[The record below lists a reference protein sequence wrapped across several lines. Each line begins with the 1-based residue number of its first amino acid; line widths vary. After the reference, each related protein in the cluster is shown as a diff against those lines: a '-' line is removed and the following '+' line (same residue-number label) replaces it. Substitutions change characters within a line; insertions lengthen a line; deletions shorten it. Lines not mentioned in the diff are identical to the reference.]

1 MRSVRKFTLLIVF
14 VFIAGLFSG
23 MYGPRLFSTSN
34 QGLQELQNENV
45 ELRATLEKEQQQRAK
60 LHDELKKIAEVDL
73 VDYMRLK
80 KEEEQFIKA
89 KEILGKVF
97 HVIFHSLLQ
106 GSPQEQQDFVKAV
119 SASDAS
125 AVHAPDQGSDKRTAS
140 ALDEPSRTSTP
151 VPTEAIKMNPPA
163 SWTQVEEQMATL
175 NPNKADAFLQ
185 AAAIKDIHSET
196 KGYRKFE
203 PTDTRLAAL
212 QGTYTGELV
221 FLDPKKKPW
230 TMEMTVMSDLVD
242 GVPTGSFHFRI
253 INDKGNES
261 NTRGNGNL
269 RELMKPTTPSKALI
283 VRIYETQFLQMY
295 ILENQEIILGN
306 FYDETKV
313 GTIELVGR
321 VKMKR

>member
-1 MRSVRKFTLLIVF
+1 MRSVQKLTLLIIV
-14 VFIAGLFSG
+14 VFIAGLFTG
-23 MYGPRLFSTSN
+23 MYSSKLLSTSH
-34 QGLQELQNENV
+34 QGLQNLQSENN
-45 ELRATLEKEQQQRAK
+45 ELRATLEKEQKQRAA
-60 LHDELKKIAEVDL
+60 LHDELQKIAEVDL

-97 HVIFHSLLQ
+97 QVIFHSLLQ
-106 GSPQEQQDFVKAV
+106 GSPKEQQDFVNAV
-119 SASDAS
+119 TASDAPV
-125 AVHAPDQGSDKRTAS
+125 AHTPDQGSEIRTTNAPE
-140 ALDEPSRTSTP
+140 EPSRATTP
-151 VPTEAIKMNPPA
+151 APTEAMKLNPSA
-163 SWTQVEEQMATL
+163 SWTQIEGEMGTL

-185 AAAIKDIHSET
+185 AATIKDIHSET

-203 PTDTRLAAL
+203 PTDTRLTAL
-212 QGTYTGELV
+212 QGTYTGELI

-253 INDKGNES
+253 INEKGNES

-283 VRIYETQFLQMY
+283 VRIHETQYLQMY
-295 ILENQEIILGN
+295 IMENQEIILGN